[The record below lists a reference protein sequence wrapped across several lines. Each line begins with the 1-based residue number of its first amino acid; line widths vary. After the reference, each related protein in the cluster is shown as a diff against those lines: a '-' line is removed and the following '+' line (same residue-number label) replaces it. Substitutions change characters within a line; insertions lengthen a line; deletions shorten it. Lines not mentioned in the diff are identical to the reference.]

1 MYQSITAYLALFK
14 TAQRAMTK
22 LDAAQVEQLKTIGE
36 YLYSE
41 REARAIPLEEVAVRT
56 FIPLRLLQ
64 ALEVGHVDRLPEPI
78 FVQGFIRRYA
88 DTIGLDGMAL
98 SKTFNPEPAPVVI
111 KPLEVEP
118 VEVLQ
123 PPPEPGA
130 SLPPRPVE
138 SAAAPQSIPP
148 YLPIALAGV
157 ALLLIGVGAFSLLN
171 RPRSVAPSDE
181 SISASQSAS
190 KSAATQQALRPS
202 GSSSAPNSASTGSNA
217 PVQATIELKDDS
229 WMQIIADGKTEYEG
243 ILKKGNKKT
252 WTAKKSL
259 VIQAGNAGAVL
270 VSYNQEAAKLLGA
283 PGEVKDIAF
292 PP

>member
-1 MYQSITAYLALFK
+1 
-14 TAQRAMTK
+14 MTK

-64 ALEVGHVDRLPEPI
+64 ALEVGQVDRLPEPI

-123 PPPEPGA
+123 PPHELGTP
-130 SLPPRPVE
+130 LPPRPVE

-148 YLPIALAGV
+148 YLSIALAGV

-171 RPRSVAPSDE
+171 RPRSVAPS
-181 SISASQSAS
+181 SASS
-190 KSAATQQALRPS
+190 SAATQQALRPS
-202 GSSSAPNSASTGSNA
+202 SSSSAPKSASAGSNA

-252 WTAKKSL
+252 WSAKKSL